1 MLEWVVLASFTHPNG
16 SHAVLSQ
23 TWPISAAE
31 AWASMGSMDS
41 VGPHGSQLHGMCQGK
56 REPEGSHSLVYLLLW
71 GYFTYLVEPQ
81 WCRTQTWPWGIY
93 QFHYHPPQKN
103 KKNKNSVSGK
113 EKNLFLSLN
122 IIPPLLKMTIPLL
135 PSPQT
140 SPVRQTDQRKG
151 DIICL
156 LLQSWSSVH
165 WIVVRQA
172 KDQSHT
178 SSFMRWVCSI
188 QFHI

>member
-1 MLEWVVLASFTHPNG
+1 MGGSGQLFPPRWFTRC
-16 SHAVLSQ
+16 LSQ

-31 AWASMGSMDS
+31 AWAYMGSMDS

-56 REPEGSHSLVYLLLW
+56 RAPEEGHSLVYLLLW
-71 GYFTYLVEPQ
+71 GHFTYLVEPQ
-81 WCRTQTWPWGIY
+81 WSRTQTWPWGIY
-93 QFHYHPPQKN
+93 QFHHHHP
-103 KKNKNSVSGK
+103 KKKKKLKINSVSGK

-122 IIPPLLKMTIPLL
+122 IISPLLQMTIPIL

-151 DIICL
+151 GIICL

-178 SSFMRWVCSI
+178 SSFMRRVCSI